1 MFAVRYRR
9 STNKLQGGGAAG
21 GGGGGGAEA
30 GGGGGAGAGAG
41 AGEEGEGEAAAGVGA
56 AGAAAAAAA
65 AGRGGAA
72 AMKQNRLVT
81 NDATYETLAG
91 PAAGAVVDSEVHPPS
106 YDIAI
111 KETVV

>member
-9 STNKLQGGGAAG
+9 STNKLQGGGAGG

-30 GGGGGAGAGAG
+30 GGGAGAGAG

-56 AGAAAAAAA
+56 AGAAAAAA